1 MKLESFTFSF
11 LCPHIY
17 VKKNENIFIAQEKK
31 KNNQN
36 PHTTKASS
44 RENRFPIFHFAE
56 GLISLDNKVQQKSYL
71 SPARCFF

>member
-31 KNNQN
+31 K
-36 PHTTKASS
+36 TTKTHTPQKHLPE
-44 RENRFPIFHFAE
+44 RIGFPFSI
-56 GLISLDNKVQQKSYL
+56 LQKDL
-71 SPARCFF
+71 FP